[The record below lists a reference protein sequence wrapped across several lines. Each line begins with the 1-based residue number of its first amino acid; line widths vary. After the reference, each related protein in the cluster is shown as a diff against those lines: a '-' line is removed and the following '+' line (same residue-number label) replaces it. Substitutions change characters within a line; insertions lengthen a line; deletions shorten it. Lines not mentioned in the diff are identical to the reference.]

1 MKQKFQNLG
10 LILSKDAQKKL
21 IGGTDDPSGII
32 DDSCGSCTWGDTL
45 PNKRACTKNTGVLGG
60 CDCPGGAYSC
70 VK

>member
-10 LILSKDAQKKL
+10 VILSRDAQKKL
-21 IGGTDDPSGII
+21 VGGVEEELDG
-32 DDSCGSCTWGDTL
+32 DSCGSCTWGDTL